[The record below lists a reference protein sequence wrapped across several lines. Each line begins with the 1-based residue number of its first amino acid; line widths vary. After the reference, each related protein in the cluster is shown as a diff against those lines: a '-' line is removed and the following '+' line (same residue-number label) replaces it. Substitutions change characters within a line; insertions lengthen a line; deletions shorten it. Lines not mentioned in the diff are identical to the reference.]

1 LVVPITREGLNIAS
15 ECVGFVSALALTWQS
30 LRLVGHLRAVR
41 NLRSVGQTKPG
52 TKVGELAD
60 KGAETLERT
69 VSRWDERDQWFVVIG
84 LAGLALSFLL
94 KLIAFG
100 ME

>member
-1 LVVPITREGLNIAS
+1 LIPITSKGLNIAS

-30 LRLVGHLRAVR
+30 VRLVGHLRAVQ
-41 NLRSVGQTKPG
+41 NLRSVGDQNPG
-52 TKVGELAD
+52 TKVGELAE

-84 LAGLALSFLL
+84 LVGLALSFLL
-94 KLIAFG
+94 KLIAYA